1 MGPSVSSRADIGS
14 SREIRLGH
22 DPHLDAWILHFLTE
36 NNLDHATNP
45 LENASPEQIRF
56 MVDLDEDHFFPACT
70 DWMLNFLLKQELTKD
85 LQREYSTYWKKV
97 IQMIREQIVD
107 PYLRAKITALCRYKF
122 KAALRSGVIIPSRL
136 VKWLL
141 TIFMGHSGLDDPLRD
156 RKRRANARAYAFTQ
170 TPFYRQII
178 SACPKELIAC
188 ASMEQLRE
196 DLDLLELKR
205 LIRLAT
211 LHGIW
216 EAKEFRLHKTV
227 AEWTDVLPVWESKE
241 FQPDAQTLLD
251 DMDASWPEFEKLRG
265 CLFQKRHDSLKIL
278 YLSGE
283 SGAVIFDI
291 LIVRALIRQ
300 GHRVILALKE
310 GFDFMTPTIWDADH
324 DPVFAE
330 ALVGAYFLL
339 DNQVSKNELLKRIRE
354 NQLLV
359 ISDGTRERLNLYR
372 TSLTF
377 ARAWKEAQLIIA
389 NGGSNYRRL
398 IAASQEF
405 TRDIVSFHRNDRQE
419 MVFSCKPRSARVR
432 HVAEREL
439 LVKADKLIDSMR
451 QARAAGK
458 TVIFY
463 SAIIGSIPGQTKT
476 AIVVLNAFVAH
487 LRFRLE
493 QSLII
498 NPGEH
503 FEPGMDGD
511 DLMYMWEKV
520 QSSGF
525 IDVWRFQTVEDIE
538 RSFELLG
545 QKMPAV
551 WNGKDATYSTGCTK
565 EMKIALDVQKKHPE
579 LQIIGPDPEKFFRRR
594 EYGVGKYFDVSLE
607 KSWR

>member
-1 MGPSVSSRADIGS
+1 MQVDIGS
-14 SREIRLGH
+14 SQEIRLGH

-56 MVDLDEDHFFPACT
+56 MVDLDEDKFFPACT
-70 DWMLNFLLKQELTKD
+70 DWMLGFLLKQKLTKN
-85 LQREYSTYWKKV
+85 LLAEYSSHWRNV
-97 IQMIREQIVD
+97 IRLIREQIAD

-122 KAALRSGVIIPSRL
+122 KAALQSRVIIPSRL

-141 TIFMGHSGLDDPLRD
+141 TIFMSYSGLDDPLRD

-170 TPFYRQII
+170 TSLYQQIV
-178 SACPKELIAC
+178 SACPKEFLAC
-188 ASMEQLRE
+188 ASMDQLRA

-205 LIRLAT
+205 LFRLAT
-211 LHGIW
+211 MRVIWRAREFKLQKSMAEWANITPIW
-216 EAKEFRLHKTV
+216 ESMEFHPAPEELMT
-227 AEWTDVLPVWESKE
+227 EI
-241 FQPDAQTLLD
+241 DAP
-251 DMDASWPEFEKLRG
+251 WPEFEQLRG
-265 CLFQKRHDSLKIL
+265 YLFQGRQTSLKIL
-278 YLSGE
+278 YLPGQ

-291 LIVRALIRQ
+291 IIIRALIRQ

-310 GFDFMTPTIWDADH
+310 GFDFMTPTIWDADY
-324 DPVFAE
+324 DPVLAE
-330 ALVGAYFLL
+330 SLEGAYFLT
-339 DNQVSKNELLKRIRE
+339 DSQVSKNELLKRIRE

-377 ARAWKEAQLIIA
+377 ARAWKESQLIIA
-389 NGGSNYRRL
+389 NGGFNHRRL
-398 IAASQEF
+398 IAVSQDF
-405 TRDIVSFHRNDRQE
+405 TRDIVSFHRDDQGK
-419 MVFSCKPRSARVR
+419 MIFSCKPRSARIR
-432 HVAEREL
+432 HVTEREL
-439 LVKADKLIDSMR
+439 LSKAEKLIDAMR
-451 QARAAGK
+451 QAKASGK

-476 AIVVLNAFVAH
+476 AVAVLNAFVAH
-487 LRFRLE
+487 LRSRLE

-520 QSSGF
+520 QRSGY

-538 RSFELLG
+538 HSFELLG

-594 EYGVGKYFDVSLE
+594 EYGVGKYFDASLD
-607 KSWR
+607 KA

>member
-1 MGPSVSSRADIGS
+1 MPMPTDIGS
-14 SREIRLGH
+14 SQEIRLGH

-56 MVDLDEDHFFPACT
+56 MVDLEEDQFFPACT
-70 DWMLNFLLKQELTKD
+70 DWMLGFLLKQKLTKN
-85 LQREYSTYWKKV
+85 LLAEYSSHWKNV
-97 IQMIREQIVD
+97 IRLIREHIAD

-122 KAALRSGVIIPSRL
+122 KAALQSRVIIPSRL

-141 TIFMGHSGLDDPLRD
+141 TIFMSYSGLDDPLRD

-170 TPFYRQII
+170 TSLYQKIV
-178 SACPKELIAC
+178 SACPKEFLTC
-188 ASMEQLRE
+188 ASMVQLRA

-205 LIRLAT
+205 LFRLAT
-211 LHGIW
+211 MRVIWKAREFKLQKSMAEWANITPIW
-216 EAKEFRLHKTV
+216 ESMDLHPAPEEMM
-227 AEWTDVLPVWESKE
+227 AEI
-241 FQPDAQTLLD
+241 DAP
-251 DMDASWPEFEKLRG
+251 WPEFEQLRNH
-265 CLFQKRHDSLKIL
+265 LFQDRQTSLKIL
-278 YLSGE
+278 YLPGQ

-291 LIVRALIRQ
+291 LIIRALIRQ

-310 GFDFMTPTIWDADH
+310 GFDFMTPTIWDADY
-324 DPVFAE
+324 DPVLAE
-330 ALVGAYFLL
+330 SLDRAFFLT
-339 DNQVSKNELLKRIRE
+339 DSQVSKNELLKRIRE

-377 ARAWKEAQLIIA
+377 ARAWKESQLIIA
-389 NGGSNYRRL
+389 NGAFNHRRL
-398 IAASQEF
+398 VSVNQDF
-405 TRDIVSFHRNDRQE
+405 TRDIVSFHRDEQGN
-419 MVFSCKPRSARVR
+419 MVFSCKPRSARIR
-432 HVAEREL
+432 HVTEREL
-439 LVKADKLIDSMR
+439 LAKAEKLIDVMR
-451 QARAAGK
+451 QAKASGK

-476 AIVVLNAFVAH
+476 AIAVLNAFVAH
-487 LRFRLE
+487 LRSRLE

-520 QSSGF
+520 QRSGF

-538 RSFELLG
+538 YSFELLN

-594 EYGVGKYFDVSLE
+594 EYGVGKYFDASLE
-607 KSWR
+607 KN

>member
-1 MGPSVSSRADIGS
+1 MTVHAEIGAPK
-14 SREIRLGH
+14 EIRLGH
-22 DPHLDAWILHFLTE
+22 DPYLDAWILYFLTE

-70 DWMLNFLLKQELTKD
+70 DWMLNFLLKQELTRD
-85 LQREYSTYWKKV
+85 LQCEYSAHWKNV
-97 IQMIREQIVD
+97 IRMIREQIVD

-122 KAALRSGVIIPSRL
+122 RAALQSRVIIPSRL
-136 VKWLL
+136 AKWLL

-156 RKRRANARAYAFTQ
+156 SKRRANARAYAFTQ
-170 TPFYRQII
+170 TSLYRQII
-178 SACPKELIAC
+178 NACPKELIAC
-188 ASMEQLRE
+188 TNMEQLRE

-205 LIRLAT
+205 LARLAT

-241 FQPDAQTLLD
+241 IQLDAQALRD
-251 DMDASWPEFEKLRG
+251 EMDAPWPEFEELRSY
-265 CLFQKRHDSLKIL
+265 LFQKRYESLKIM
-278 YLSGE
+278 YLPGE

-291 LIVRALIRQ
+291 LIVRSLIRQ

-324 DPVFAE
+324 DSVLAE
-330 ALVGAYFLL
+330 SLVGAYFLL
-339 DNQVSKNELLKRIRE
+339 DSQVSKNELLKRIRE

-377 ARAWKEAQLIIA
+377 ARAWKESQLIIA
-389 NGGSNYRRL
+389 NGDPNYRRL
-398 IAASQEF
+398 ISVSQKF
-405 TRDIVSFHRNDRQE
+405 TRDIVSFYRNDRQE
-419 MVFSCKPRSARVR
+419 VVFSCKPRSARIR
-432 HVAEREL
+432 HATEREL
-439 LVKADKLIDSMR
+439 LAKAEKLIESMR
-451 QARAAGK
+451 QAKAAGR

-476 AIVVLNAFVAH
+476 AITVLNVFIAH
-487 LRFRLE
+487 LRSKLE

-503 FEPGMDGD
+503 FEPGLDGD

-520 QSSGF
+520 QRSGF

-565 EMKIALDVQKKHPE
+565 EMRIALDVQKKHPE
-579 LQIIGPDPEKFFRRR
+579 MQIIGPDPEKFFRRR

-607 KSWR
+607 KNWR